1 MDLQWTWAVNKVH
14 QVAEGYE
21 SECCDHFSL
30 PLPGVCRLACSCKCQ
45 RMWKWF
51 IAGFLPSSLLKSIH
65 GKRQRDN
72 RLPAEQTESEGSVPA
87 IALYCW
93 GVAVL
98 GVCKC
103 PLLFSFW
110 SASFLTCIPAS
121 IHATAAG
128 LCKTLG
134 RESFSGSPGG
144 SVIFHPRCREPCLSV
159 WVWLIASLAEQFVTQ
174 QGRSLVKAG
183 AHTHT
188 HRLSKDWLGSTEWG
202 ERGWYFRPHPKLRN
216 GRVCL

>member
-1 MDLQWTWAVNKVH
+1 
-14 QVAEGYE
+14 
-21 SECCDHFSL
+21 
-30 PLPGVCRLACSCKCQ
+30 
-45 RMWKWF
+45 MWKWF
-51 IAGFLPSSLLKSIH
+51 IAGSPPSLLKSIH

-72 RLPAEQTESEGSVPA
+72 RLPAVQTESEGSVPA

-98 GVCKC
+98 RVCTRTCKH

-121 IHATAAG
+121 IRATAAG

-134 RESFSGSPGG
+134 CESFSGSSVG

-159 WVWLIASLAEQFVTQ
+159 WARLTVMASLAEQFVTQ
-174 QGRSLVKAG
+174 QGRSLVKAC
-183 AHTHT
+183 AHTLTHTHT
-188 HRLSKDWLGSTEWG
+188 QRLYKDWLGSREWG

-216 GRVCL
+216 GRVWL